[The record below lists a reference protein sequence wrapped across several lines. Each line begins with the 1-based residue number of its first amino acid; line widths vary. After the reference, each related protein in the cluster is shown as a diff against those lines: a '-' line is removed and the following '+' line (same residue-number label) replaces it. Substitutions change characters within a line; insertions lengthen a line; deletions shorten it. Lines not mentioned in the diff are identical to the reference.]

1 MCRVIGAHYGFG
13 ELENVDLHDVLV
25 VGGAMFRT
33 GDGAQHG
40 VESKEELGDLGGL
53 R

>member
-1 MCRVIGAHYGFG
+1 M
-13 ELENVDLHDVLV
+13 DLHDVLV